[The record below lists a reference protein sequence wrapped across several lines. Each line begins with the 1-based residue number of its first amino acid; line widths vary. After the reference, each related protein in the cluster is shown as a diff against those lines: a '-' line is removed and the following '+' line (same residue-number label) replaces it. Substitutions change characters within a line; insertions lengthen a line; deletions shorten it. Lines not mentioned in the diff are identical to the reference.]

1 MNEPRVTWGVDG
13 FAFASGWELVYVAS
27 PQTGEY
33 LTSQEVWVS
42 IGTGL
47 SAGAYLDEPMMA
59 EPGKAIVRQDGAWE
73 LVDDHRGQTAYNKQT
88 RQDVVID
95 TLGPLPSALTL
106 FPPSSQFDV
115 WDEQQRAWVK
125 DDAQENAWLIQQA
138 LLQRQYLMSEAS
150 QEIAVLVDALDP
162 AIISDP
168 SDDDQVKLIAWKAY
182 RVELSKIDQQPTYP
196 DAINWPT
203 KPQ

>member
-1 MNEPRVTWGVDG
+1 MNQPRVTWGGDG
-13 FAFASGWELVYVAS
+13 FAASSGWELVYVAS

-33 LTSQEVWVS
+33 LTSQEVWMS

-106 FPPSSQFDV
+106 IPPSSQFDV
-115 WDEQQRAWVK
+115 WDEQQGAWVK
-125 DDAQENAWLIQQA
+125 DDAQEDTWLIQQA
-138 LLQRQYLMSEAS
+138 LSQRQYLMSEAS

-168 SDDDQVKLIAWKAY
+168 SDDDQVKLIAWKLY
-182 RVELSKIDQQPTYP
+182 RVELSKIDQQSGYP
-196 DAINWPT
+196 RTINWPIAP
-203 KPQ
+203 K